1 MPLFNLKKEM
11 LDFFIGTFVCSV
23 FAVAKDPRAILL
35 LANLL
40 LAQLENSSIIF
51 SQLIKLKICEKLAS

>member
-40 LAQLENSSIIF
+40 LAQL
-51 SQLIKLKICEKLAS
+51 

>member
-1 MPLFNLKKEM
+1 MKIYLNHVQFRQGVIALIETLLPLFNLKKEL

-23 FAVAKDPRAILL
+23 FAAAKDPRAVLL

-40 LAQLENSSIIF
+40 LAQL
-51 SQLIKLKICEKLAS
+51 